1 MLPVIT
7 TFSSCPFV
15 TTVCFHLSV
24 FARFLQLPGTKCF
37 LLPTCR
43 QNDFLGVISFSFEY
57 PLTHNSS
64 KSYDFLE
71 LLHPTQPKLQSAL
84 IIHCCKQ
91 LCRTSK
97 IGFRRNSLKKCTF
110 SYEMVTNVA
119 LPSTAMLFL
128 RLACCILHLQGL
140 PALHFLPN
148 LNCTENW

>member
-97 IGFRRNSLKKCTF
+97 SVSVETTLK
-110 SYEMVTNVA
+110 SA
-119 LPSTAMLFL
+119 LFL
-128 RLACCILHLQGL
+128 AKWSLTLHYHQQPCFSFDWPAVFCTYRGCLRCIFC
-140 PALHFLPN
+140 P
-148 LNCTENW
+148 T